1 MRKILF
7 GTIVF
12 FSLAF
17 LAACGG
23 GGSGSSGAA
32 GAAGADAPCAACADV
47 TVVVFDALCKLTSP
61 TSLQE
66 ALDCGGVLASLALLG
81 VNPCEGTTSDCHDEV
96 MAGLTTLV
104 QEKLSE

>member
-1 MRKILF
+1 M
-7 GTIVF
+7 T
-12 FSLAF
+12 
-17 LAACGG
+17 
-23 GGSGSSGAA
+23 
-32 GAAGADAPCAACADV
+32 
-47 TVVVFDALCKLTSP
+47 TVVFDALCKLTSP

-104 QEKLSE
+104 QEKLGE